1 MSDIIDIKFT
11 DRSKIKTKLRKLQ
24 FDNKDTF
31 DLTLTAFQLLS
42 KIKESKLSIVS
53 SIKSNKAIE
62 LYDHQIFAAMKVK
75 NEFGGSA
82 ILADEV
88 GLGKTMEAGII
99 LKEFLISGLAKSVL
113 ILVPPSLVY
122 QWQDELQTKFNL
134 SFAQK
139 DDSDFIDPASHELL
153 IFSHSSATSPRKSK
167 FLKKRNWDM
176 VIVDEAH
183 SMKNSSTLKHQLLKE
198 LSRKFTLFL
207 SATPIQNNLSEL
219 YNLVELLKPGTF
231 GTLSEFKTRYAD
243 DPQMRRINPFF
254 KEELQKKLSKIIIR
268 TTRQQV
274 KKYIKFTDRIAFTKI
289 LKPTDDE
296 RDLYDKITNKVHKY
310 YDSGY
315 DILYLMVIQRLI
327 SSSTEST
334 KQALFKMK
342 KSGLFSND
350 DYDELMEIANR
361 IKLDTKTSD
370 LVDVIKDD
378 KDSKFLI
385 FTEFHVTQDYL
396 AKVLNENGF
405 SVTLFNGKMN
415 LIERLASVEQFRN
428 ETQIMISTSAGGE
441 GQNFQFCHNVV
452 NYDLPWNPMKVEQRV
467 GRVHR
472 IGQKN
477 DVNIYNY
484 AYENTIDAYILQLLY
499 TKIKLFTMT
508 IGHLDLLFEDV
519 TDEKTGVHFFKEY
532 ISAKNEQELKN
543 NFSTVGE
550 NLKTRKKDLTNAVEE
565 FNQEV
570 FENFS
575 LSPTGETNV
584 SN

>member
-1 MSDIIDIKFT
+1 MTNFQIQFT
-11 DRSKIKTKLRKLQ
+11 DRSNVKNKLRKSQ
-24 FDNKDTF
+24 FSDKQTF
-31 DLTLTAFQLLS
+31 DLTLNAFELLS
-42 KIKESKLSIVS
+42 KIKENKLSITS
-53 SIKSNKAIE
+53 SIKSNKSLE

-75 NEFGGSA
+75 NEFGGTA

-88 GLGKTMEAGII
+88 GLGKTVEAGII

-122 QWQDELQTKFNL
+122 QWQDELETKFNL
-134 SFAQK
+134 HFTQK
-139 DDSDFIDPASHELL
+139 DDFDYKNPSSHELL
-153 IFSHSSATSPRKSK
+153 IFSHSSAVSPEKSEQ
-167 FLKKRNWDM
+167 LKKRNWDM

-183 SMKNSSTLKHQLLKE
+183 SMKNASTHKHRFVKE
-198 LSRKFTLFL
+198 LPRKFTLFL
-207 SATPIQNNLSEL
+207 SATPIQNDLSEL

-231 GTLSEFKTRYAD
+231 GTFSEFKTRYAED
-243 DPQMRRINPFF
+243 ASMRKVNSFF
-254 KEELQKKLSKIIIR
+254 KDELQEKLSKIIIR
-268 TTRQQV
+268 TTREQV
-274 KKYIKFTDRIAFTKI
+274 RKYISFTDRIANTKI

-296 RDLYDKITNKVHKY
+296 RTLYDEITRRVQEY
-310 YDSGY
+310 YDSGF

-342 KSGLFSND
+342 QSELFEQT

-361 IKLDTKTSD
+361 IKLDTKTKD
-370 LVDVIKDD
+370 LLDELNQQP
-378 KDSKFLI
+378 DSKFLI

-396 AKVLNENGF
+396 ARILHEQGY

-415 LIERLASVEQFRN
+415 LSERSESVEKFR
-428 ETQIMISTSAGGE
+428 TTSQIMISTSAGGE

-452 NYDLPWNPMKVEQRV
+452 NYDLPWNPMRVEQRV

-477 DVNIYNY
+477 NVNIFNY
-484 AYENTIDAYILQLLY
+484 AYQDTIDAYILQLLY

-519 TDEKTGVHFFKEY
+519 TDEKTGTRFFKEY
-532 ISAKNEQELKN
+532 ITSKNKQELENK
-543 NFSTVGE
+543 FSALGE
-550 NLKTRKKDLTNAVEE
+550 NLKNQKENLTTAVEQ
-565 FNQEV
+565 FNHEV

-575 LSPTGETNV
+575 LSSLGENTV